1 MPIRY
6 MSSWVGSYSLLL
18 RLTLVFIL
26 FGSGPLAMAGDDE
39 VLSSGGREPQAEGK
53 SYSQVWSEQEGLL
66 LKTKDQEKLEG
77 VSYIISGS
85 IGLLGGLA
93 GTSVTADP
101 LEKGIYAV
109 FQSIGIASIGYGAFK
124 WQVGDEQRLVLESLR
139 TSSELSPQDKMKFL
153 IHYRREKKA
162 LEKKER
168 FIKAVTHGLIA
179 ALNFYNLTLQTQDG
193 VKSTLTFIGT
203 ANLLACLSYSF

>member
-6 MSSWVGSYSLLL
+6 MSSWVGNSSLIVRLAVFVILL
-18 RLTLVFIL
+18 M
-26 FGSGPLAMAGDDE
+26 SGPLAMADDDA
-39 VLSSGGREPQAEGK
+39 LSSGGREPQAEGM
-53 SYSQVWSEQEGLL
+53 SYSQLWSEQEGFL

-139 TSSELSPQDKMKFL
+139 TSGELSPQDKMKFL
-153 IHYRREKKA
+153 NHYRREKKA